1 MADPAAPAAVP
12 VTSDTMGGTWSIFV
26 AWWSQNPW
34 IHHLVASLVTLL
46 LAWAVWLIIS
56 RALGLLLRRLPSLA
70 QHEFHLMRVARGL
83 FWVMAVILTLQQAG
97 IDTQNLWTTLMAIAA
112 MVAIGFIAVWSLLSN
127 LVASVFILATRL
139 FKPKDNIELM
149 DTPGGTS
156 VRGTVRSVDMMFT
169 TVEEVREDGTTTL
182 LKVPNNLFFQKVVRI
197 RGG

>member
-1 MADPAAPAAVP
+1 MADPAAPVAP
-12 VTSDTMGGTWSIFV
+12 VATDAMGGTWSVFV
-26 AWWSQNPW
+26 AWWSDNPW
-34 IHHLVASLVTLL
+34 IHHLVAALVTLL
-46 LAWAVWLIIS
+46 IAWVVWLITS

-83 FWVMAVILTLQQAG
+83 FWVMAMILILQQAG
-97 IDTQNLWTTLMAIAA
+97 VDTDNLWTTLMTMAA

-127 LVASVFILATRL
+127 LVASVLILATRL
-139 FKPKDNIELM
+139 FKPKDDIELM
-149 DTPGGTS
+149 DTPGGVS

-169 TVEEVREDGTTTL
+169 TIEEVRDDGATSV